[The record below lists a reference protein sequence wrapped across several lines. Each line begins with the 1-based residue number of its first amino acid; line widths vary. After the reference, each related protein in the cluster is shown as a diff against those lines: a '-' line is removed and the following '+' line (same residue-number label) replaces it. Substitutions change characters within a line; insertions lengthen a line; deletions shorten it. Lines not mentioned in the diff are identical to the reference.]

1 MANKA
6 TKAQIKAGYWENEH
20 FVVFDELVKCCRSR
34 RQWKRKA
41 KAKEVQCQEV
51 LKEKTALQKAT

>member
-20 FVVFDELVKCCRSR
+20 SVVFEELVKSR
-34 RQWKRKA
+34 RNRGSGKGKLRPKRYNANKY
-41 KAKEVQCQEV
+41 
-51 LKEKTALQKAT
+51 